1 MFKKLHFQLTLIS
14 TLITGFIVVVM
25 TCLCLTISEHS
36 LYQSQYLDFV
46 NRITAIQVYLQTQTS
61 LSTQWLAQTENNG
74 QMILYIEDNGNP
86 IAYQNQKPDSTRG
99 KLIQRAKITAQKAY
113 QLNISDL
120 TTSKVVLKHV
130 EFTIRFEN
138 SDYFA
143 SAAYIPKGN
152 GSLGVIAV
160 YTLQGFR
167 RSVLIQRLIYIGLDL
182 LAIIALGLF
191 SFFFTKHFIKPVERS
206 RKHQTEFIASAS
218 HELRSPLAV
227 ISSSL
232 SAMKKADKAQT
243 IRFEEIIDTAVKRMT
258 RLVGDMLSLAN
269 ADNHSWKMQM
279 ENTDVLTLLLNIY
292 EAYEPVAREKGLQLT
307 VSPPDEPFGCVC
319 DRQRMEQVLSI
330 LLDNAISY
338 TKSGGK
344 VGLSALQTERG
355 TEITVADNGIG
366 ISDENKKRIFDR
378 FYRADSAHE
387 SKDHFGLGL
396 CIAYEIIKLHKGE
409 LTVKDTPGGGTIFRI
424 MMSHNP
430 SSLFL
435 SRSAQYRTP

>member
-61 LSTQWLAQTENNG
+61 LSTEWLAQTENNG
-74 QMILYIEDNGNP
+74 QIILYIEDNGNP
-86 IAYQNQKPDSTRG
+86 IEYQNQDTDSTRN
-99 KLIQRAKITAQKAY
+99 KLIQKAKLTAQKSY

-120 TTSKVVLKHV
+120 STSKVVLKHA
-130 EFTIRFEN
+130 EFTIQYGN
-138 SDYFA
+138 LNYFA

-152 GSLGVIAV
+152 GTLGVIAV
-160 YTLQGFR
+160 YSLQGFR
-167 RSVLIQRLIYIGLDL
+167 KNVLIQRFIYVGLDF
-182 LAIIALGLF
+182 LAIIALWLF
-191 SFFFTKHFIKPVERS
+191 SLFFTRHFIKPVEQS
-206 RKHQTEFIASAS
+206 RKHQMEFIASAS
-218 HELRSPLAV
+218 HELRSPLTV

-232 SAMKKADKAQT
+232 SAMKKADSTQT
-243 IRFEEIIDTAVKRMT
+243 NRFEEIIDTEVKRMT

-269 ADNHSWKMQM
+269 VDNHSWRMQM

-292 EAYEPVAREKGLQLT
+292 EAYEPVAREKGIQLT

-338 TKSGGK
+338 TPSGGK

-355 TEITVADNGIG
+355 AEITVADNGIG

-378 FYRADSAHE
+378 FYRVDSAHK

-409 LTVKDTPGGGTIFRI
+409 LSVIDTPGGGSTFRI
-424 MMSHNP
+424 ILRDN
-430 SSLFL
+430 
-435 SRSAQYRTP
+435 